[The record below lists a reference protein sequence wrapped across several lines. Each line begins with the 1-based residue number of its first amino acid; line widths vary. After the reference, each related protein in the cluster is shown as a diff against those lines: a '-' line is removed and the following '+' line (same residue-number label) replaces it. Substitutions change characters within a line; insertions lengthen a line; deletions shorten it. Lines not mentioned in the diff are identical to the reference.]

1 MFKLWR
7 FTLFFLLCLVLAL
20 LVNLPIQQVLPHVRL
35 PNTLRLD
42 GIDGT
47 VVRGSAQEVVVNDFP
62 LRDVSYRYMPSCI
75 PLLKVCYRMTYP
87 QGTVQIAYDMLNGD
101 TEINKLR
108 IEYPASEIA
117 QYINQIPVRPD
128 GRLELVIDDL
138 TMVGSKPTALAGTL
152 FWRDLGLDDE
162 GIKFNVGDIKVD
174 FTGNPQQYDF
184 KINDLDAA
192 LDVDGDGEIRAGGQY
207 KVDIKIR
214 SVTGIDSNV
223 RSILDL
229 VAKRV
234 SLNNYRIEQSGRLP
248 PRITRQ
254 LFR

>member
-20 LVNLPIQQVLPHVRL
+20 LVNLPIQHVLARVKL
-35 PNTLRLD
+35 PNTLSLD
-42 GIDGT
+42 GVDGT
-47 VVRGSAQEVVVNDFP
+47 VVHGNAQEVNVNGFP
-62 LRDVSYRYMPSCI
+62 LRDVTYRYMPSCI
-75 PLLKVCYRMTYP
+75 PLLKVCYRVAYT
-87 QGTVQIAYDMLNGD
+87 QGTVQVAYDMLNGD

-117 QYINQIPVRPD
+117 QYMTQIPVRPD
-128 GRLELVIDDL
+128 GKLELVIEDL
-138 TMVGSKPTALAGTL
+138 TMVGNKPTSLAGTL
-152 FWRDLGLDDE
+152 FWRDLGLDDD

-174 FTGNPQQYDF
+174 FTGNAQQYDF

-192 LDVDGDGEIRAGGQY
+192 LDVDGDGEISAGGQY

-214 SVTGIDSNV
+214 SELGIDSNV

-248 PRITRQ
+248 PQIARQ